1 MGERK
6 GDWVVLRELGDMF
19 QLQSDQALLDSEGIA
34 AEVVSM
40 QDSVYPSM
48 SRYRLMV
55 LAESEERAREILK
68 ESLGDE

>member
-6 GDWVVLRELGDMF
+6 GNWVVLRELGDMF
-19 QLQSDQALLDSEGIA
+19 QLQSNQALLESEGIE
-34 AEVVSM
+34 AEVMSL
-40 QDSVYPSM
+40 QDSMYPSM

-68 ESLGDE
+68 GSLGDE

>member
-6 GDWVVLRELGDMF
+6 GDWVVLRELSDMF
-19 QLQSDQALLDSEGIA
+19 QLQSDQALLESEGIA
-34 AEVVSM
+34 AEVMSM
-40 QDSVYPSM
+40 QDSMYPSM

-55 LAESEERAREILK
+55 LTESEERAREILK

>member
-6 GDWVVLRELGDMF
+6 GDWVVLRELSDMF
-19 QLQSDQALLDSEGIA
+19 QLQSDQALLETEGIA
-34 AEVVSM
+34 AEVMSM
-40 QDSVYPSM
+40 QDSMYPTM

>member
-1 MGERK
+1 MGGRN
-6 GDWVVLRELGDMF
+6 GDWVVLRELSDMF
-19 QLQSDQALLDSEGIA
+19 QLQSDQALLESEGIA
-34 AEVVSM
+34 AEVMSM
-40 QDSVYPSM
+40 QDSMYPSM

>member
-6 GDWVVLRELGDMF
+6 GDWVVLRELSDMF
-19 QLQSDQALLDSEGIA
+19 QLQSDQALLETEGIA
-34 AEVVSM
+34 AEVMSM
-40 QDSVYPSM
+40 QDSMYPSM

>member
-1 MGERK
+1 MGERN

-19 QLQSDQALLDSEGIA
+19 QLQSDQALLESEGIA
-34 AEVVSM
+34 AEVMSL
-40 QDSVYPSM
+40 QDSMYPSM

>member
-6 GDWVVLRELGDMF
+6 GDWVVLRELSDMF
-19 QLQSDQALLDSEGIA
+19 QLQSDQALLESEGIA
-34 AEVVSM
+34 AEVMSM
-40 QDSVYPSM
+40 QDSMYPSM

-68 ESLGDE
+68 GSLGDE

>member
-6 GDWVVLRELGDMF
+6 GDWVALRELSDMF
-19 QLQSDQALLDSEGIA
+19 QLQSDQALLESEGIA
-34 AEVVSM
+34 AEVMSM
-40 QDSVYPSM
+40 QDSMYPSM

>member
-6 GDWVVLRELGDMF
+6 GDWVVLRELSDMF
-19 QLQSDQALLDSEGIA
+19 QLQSDQALLETEGIA
-34 AEVVSM
+34 AEVMSM
-40 QDSVYPSM
+40 QDSMYPSM

-55 LAESEERAREILK
+55 LTESEERAREILK

>member
-6 GDWVVLRELGDMF
+6 GDWVVLRELSDMF
-19 QLQSDQALLDSEGIA
+19 QLQSDQALLETEGIA
-34 AEVVSM
+34 AEVMSM
-40 QDSVYPSM
+40 QDSMYPSM

-68 ESLGDE
+68 KSLGDE

>member
-6 GDWVVLRELGDMF
+6 GDWVVLRELSDMF
-19 QLQSDQALLDSEGIA
+19 QLQSDQALLESEGIA
-34 AEVVSM
+34 AEVMSM
-40 QDSVYPSM
+40 QDSMYPSM

-68 ESLGDE
+68 ESLSDE

>member
-6 GDWVVLRELGDMF
+6 GNWVVLRELSDMF
-19 QLQSDQALLDSEGIA
+19 QLQSDQALLESEGIA
-34 AEVVSM
+34 AEVMSM
-40 QDSVYPSM
+40 QDSMYPSM

-68 ESLGDE
+68 GSLGDE

>member
-6 GDWVVLRELGDMF
+6 GDWVVLRELSDMF
-19 QLQSDQALLDSEGIA
+19 QLQSDQALLESEGIA
-34 AEVVSM
+34 AEVMSM
-40 QDSVYPSM
+40 QDSMYPSM

>member
-6 GDWVVLRELGDMF
+6 GDWVVLRELSDMF
-19 QLQSDQALLDSEGIA
+19 QLQSDQALLESEGIA
-34 AEVVSM
+34 AGVMSM
-40 QDSVYPSM
+40 QDSMYPSM

-68 ESLGDE
+68 GSLGDE